1 MRIKIVVKLLKRK
14 DIFVCEENILEDS
27 LEKQDISVEQEYLE
41 ISSEKSFFSSRLL
54 CMRIKLSKKLLFG
67 EAEDP

>member
-27 LEKQDISVEQEYLE
+27 LEKQDISVEQEYIE

>member
-1 MRIKIVVKLLKRK
+1 MKPLKRK
-14 DIFVCEENILEDS
+14 EIFVCEEIFLEDS
-27 LEKQDISVEQEYLE
+27 LEKQDISVEQDYLE

>member
-1 MRIKIVVKLLKRK
+1 MKPLKRK
-14 DIFVCEENILEDS
+14 EIFVCEETFLEDS

>member
-1 MRIKIVVKLLKRK
+1 MVVKPLKRK
-14 DIFVCEENILEDS
+14 EIFVCEENTLEDS

-41 ISSEKSFFSSRLL
+41 ISSEKSFFSSRLF
-54 CMRIKLSKKLLFG
+54 CVRIKLSKKLLFE

>member
-1 MRIKIVVKLLKRK
+1 MKPLKRK
-14 DIFVCEENILEDS
+14 EIFVCEENIFEDS

>member
-1 MRIKIVVKLLKRK
+1 MKPLKRK
-14 DIFVCEENILEDS
+14 EIFVCEENFLEDS

>member
-1 MRIKIVVKLLKRK
+1 MKPLKRK
-14 DIFVCEENILEDS
+14 EIFVCEEIFLEDS

>member
-41 ISSEKSFFSSRLL
+41 ISSEKVSFHQGYSV
-54 CMRIKLSKKLLFG
+54 
-67 EAEDP
+67 